1 MIITPPTPPRT
12 PPTMAGTI
20 DDPVGVEVSV
30 GGGRGVGG
38 LGEDEGGGRGGE
50 VVRYVGGS
58 GGKSAEYVIAI
69 DPGEVSICQTC
80 RNVSKDTNVGNPL
93 IKDGLT
99 PNRK

>member
-1 MIITPPTPPRT
+1 
-12 PPTMAGTI
+12 MAGTI

-30 GGGRGVGG
+30 GGSRGVGG
-38 LGEDEGGGRGGE
+38 LGEDEVGGRGGE

-69 DPGEVSICQTC
+69 DPGEVSIFQAC
-80 RNVSKDTNVGNPL
+80 RKVSKDSNVDIPL
-93 IKDGLT
+93 FIDGLT